1 MGFTGVLQIIALGGF
16 LLGVLGIALVVMAVT
31 QQRPMRGGVSLAAIG
46 FTVGV
51 LFLIISN
58 GFLEVGVTESAVV
71 YNTLSGRLEEPRG
84 PGVHVIFPWYQVT
97 KYVTNQQEYT
107 MSELADEGART
118 GNDQVTAR
126 SVDGQEVF
134 MDVTIL
140 YRVPGENVNRVHQDW
155 NNAIYQ
161 EVFIRPSVRSVI
173 RDVVSGYQ
181 AEEIYGVKRND
192 LQVQIKEELAA
203 RMLDRGFELTDV
215 LLRNISFSEQ
225 FTQAIEDKQI
235 EEQKL
240 QQSQTAAQRRETEA
254 KGNAN
259 AAIETARGEAE
270 ARLVQ
275 ARAEAEGLRLIS
287 DQLAANPNLLQYIYI
302 QALAPDIKLALIP
315 SNTPFLFDS
324 STFTDLAPGFSAP
337 AVPDAAPTP
346 ATK

>member
-31 QQRPMRGGVSLAAIG
+31 QQRPMRGGVSLATIG

-58 GFLEVGVTESAVV
+58 GFLEVGVTETAVV